1 VTRAYEAWERFWF
14 APQPTST
21 LALVRIAFGLMALA
35 WTASLGPD
43 LAAFFGPHGLVPVP
57 SAFSATSWGILQIAS
72 PMWLV
77 GLVWA
82 LTLVASFGLIVGY
95 RSRLC
100 SFVVLIGVLSFER
113 RNPYVFNG
121 GDGLVRVLA
130 LYLLLSPSGAALSL
144 DRLRSGGSFWSY
156 PQRAP
161 WGLRFMQLQISLI
174 YLSALWEK
182 FQGDSWPGGTAL
194 SYALRLDDLSR
205 FPLPGFMTDVPAVV
219 AMLTWMT
226 LAIEFSAG
234 VLIWIPKL
242 RPWVIVAG
250 VTLHLM
256 IAWSIRVG
264 FFSAGMLIL
273 YLSFMSP
280 ERAAWVVETVR
291 RRAWTIGRDA
301 VQKIPRRRRR
311 LV

>member
-1 VTRAYEAWERFWF
+1 
-14 APQPTST
+14 
-21 LALVRIAFGLMALA
+21 
-35 WTASLGPD
+35 
-43 LAAFFGPHGLVPVP
+43 
-57 SAFSATSWGILQIAS
+57 
-72 PMWLV
+72 MWLV
-77 GLVWA
+77 GLLWA
-82 LTLVASFGLIVGY
+82 LMLVASFGLIVGY

-100 SFVVLIGVLSFER
+100 SFVVLVGVLSFER

-144 DRLRSGGSFWSY
+144 DRLRRGGDLRSY

-161 WGLRFMQLQISLI
+161 WGLRLMQLQISLI

-182 FQGDSWPGGTAL
+182 FQGDTWPGGTAL

-205 FPLPGFMTDVPAVV
+205 FPLPGFMSDVPAVV
-219 AMLTWMT
+219 AMLTWLT
-226 LAIEFSAG
+226 LVIEFSAG
-234 VLIWIPKL
+234 VLIWVPKL
-242 RPWVIVAG
+242 RPWVILAG
-250 VTLHLM
+250 VSLHVL

-280 ERAAWVVETVR
+280 ERAAWVVDTVR
-291 RRAWTIGRDA
+291 TMASTIRLELG
-301 VQKIPRRRRR
+301 QKIPRRKRR